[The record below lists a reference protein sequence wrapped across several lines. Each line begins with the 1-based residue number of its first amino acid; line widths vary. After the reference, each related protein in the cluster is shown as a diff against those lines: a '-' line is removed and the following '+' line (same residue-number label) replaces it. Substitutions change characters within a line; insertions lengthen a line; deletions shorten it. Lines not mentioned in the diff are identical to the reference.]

1 MTTKSEL
8 GRFLQTRRAQLQP
21 ADVGLP
27 MYDERR
33 RVPGLRRD
41 ELAQLAGVS
50 ESYYTRLEQG
60 QSLNAS
66 LEVLDALARALRL
79 DETERRHL
87 HDLAGTARK
96 SGDSGP
102 RRPAPERVNAATRQ
116 LLSSLGD
123 TPAVVL
129 GRYSDILAW
138 NRTGHALFASHLD
151 PRSPD
156 QAGRRPNTARLVFLD
171 AHVRDLYDDWLK
183 KARDVVGKLR
193 FAVGQYPDDPILAS
207 LIGEL
212 VMRSKEFTAL
222 WSEHRVRDWDIATHR
237 MCHPLVGPVD
247 VIQQAMPL
255 PHGRGQRIVIV
266 TTEPDSTS
274 RAALTLLAQLTTPS
288 AEDGAPIPKPAAD
301 RASSD
306 GPSSRRNG

>member
-87 HDLAGTARK
+87 RDLAGTARK
-96 SGDSGP
+96 SGKGRP
-102 RRPAPERVNAATRQ
+102 RRPVPERVNAATRQ
-116 LLSSLGD
+116 LISSLGD
-123 TPAVVL
+123 APAVVL
-129 GRYSDILAW
+129 GRYSDVLAW
-138 NRTGHALFASHLD
+138 NPTGHALFAGHLD

-156 QAGRRPNTARLVFLD
+156 QPGQRPNTARLVFFD
-171 AHVRDLYDDWLK
+171 AHVRDLYDDWPK

-193 FAVGQYPDDPILAS
+193 FAVGQYPDDPTLAS

-212 VMRSKEFTAL
+212 VMRSTEFTAL

-237 MCHPLVGPVD
+237 MHHPLVGPAD
-247 VIQQAMPL
+247 VIQQAMPV
-255 PHGRGQRIVIV
+255 PNGRGQRIVIV

-274 RAALTLLAQLTTPS
+274 RAALTLLAQLTAPR
-288 AEDGAPIPKPAAD
+288 AEGRAPLQKLVAD
-301 RASSD
+301 RVRRD
-306 GPSSRRNG
+306 RPSPL

>member
-1 MTTKSEL
+1 MATKSEL

-66 LEVLDALARALRL
+66 PEVLDALARALRL

-87 HDLAGTARK
+87 HDLAGTARQ
-96 SGDSGP
+96 SGKGRT

-116 LLSSLGD
+116 LLDSLGD

-129 GRYSDILAW
+129 GRYSDMLAW
-138 NRTGHALFASHLD
+138 NPLEHALFAGHLD

-156 QAGRRPNTARLVFLD
+156 QPGRRPNSARMVFLD
-171 AHVRDLYDDWLK
+171 AHVRDLYDDWPK

-193 FAVGQYPDDPILAS
+193 FAVGQYPDDPVLAE

-212 VMRSKEFTAL
+212 VMHSKEFTTL

-237 MCHPLVGPVD
+237 MHHPLVGPVD
-247 VIQQAMPL
+247 VLQQAMPL
-255 PHGRGQRIVIV
+255 PDGRGQRIVIV
-266 TTEPDSTS
+266 TTEPDSAS
-274 RAALTLLAQLTTPS
+274 RAALTLLAQLTTS
-288 AEDGAPIPKPAAD
+288 EAD
-301 RASSD
+301 ERESNPRPVAGQS
-306 GPSSRRNG
+306 PRR